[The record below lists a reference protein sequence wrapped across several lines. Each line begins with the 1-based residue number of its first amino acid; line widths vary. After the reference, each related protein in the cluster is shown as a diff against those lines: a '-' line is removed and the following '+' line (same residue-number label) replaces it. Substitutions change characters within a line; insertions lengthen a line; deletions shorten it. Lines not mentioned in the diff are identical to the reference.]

1 MRASYIALGSRS
13 TGPAIAPR
21 PERGYPAY
29 MTIALYH
36 HPFSRA
42 ANVIWM
48 LEEVGVPHELRFVD
62 IMKGAQKAP
71 EILALNAMGKLPI
84 LTDGDVVV
92 TESAAIGLYLADRY
106 SLGKLAPAPDDPA
119 RAAYLRWSFFAPS
132 VIEPGMMAK
141 SSGWQF
147 KPGQAGWGT
156 HESMLAAMES
166 AIAGK
171 SYVLGDRFSM
181 ADVIFGGTIRYMLRF
196 KMLEPTPTF
205 SAYAERLAARPAA
218 QRTDERN
225 AAIVKEHGLG

>member
-1 MRASYIALGSRS
+1 M
-13 TGPAIAPR
+13 AI
-21 PERGYPAY
+21 
-29 MTIALYH
+29 TLYH
-36 HPFSRA
+36 HPFTRA
-42 ANVIWM
+42 ANVVWM
-48 LEEVGVPHELRFVD
+48 LEETGIPYELRYVD
-62 IMKGAQKAP
+62 TAKGEHKKP
-71 EILALNAMGKLPI
+71 EIVALNPMGKLPI

-106 SLGKLAPAPDDPA
+106 SLGKLAPATDDPA

-141 SSGWQF
+141 ANGWQF
-147 KPGQAGWGT
+147 RASNAGWGT

-181 ADVIFGGTIRYMLRF
+181 ADCVFGGTIRYMLRF
-196 KMLEPTPTF
+196 KLLEPTPAF

-218 QRTDERN
+218 QRADARN
-225 AAIVKEHGLG
+225 AAIMKERGLG